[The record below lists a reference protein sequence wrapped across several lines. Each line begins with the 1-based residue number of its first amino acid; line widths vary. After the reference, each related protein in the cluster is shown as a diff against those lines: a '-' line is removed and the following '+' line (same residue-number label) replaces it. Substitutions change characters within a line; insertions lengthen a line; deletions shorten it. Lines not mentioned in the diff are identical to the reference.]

1 MAYFIYTAHDTTT
14 GEGLDEELYTSLKMA
29 YGALTYPPVHYAGHP
44 AAYPGGVTGVITK
57 CDKHGETIIA
67 TKTLVP
73 TEKS

>member
-29 YGALTYPPVHYAGHP
+29 YGALTYPPHHYAGHP

-67 TKTLVP
+67 TKTLVEP
-73 TEKS
+73 EK

>member
-29 YGALTYPPVHYAGHP
+29 YGALTYPPHHYAGHP
-44 AAYPGGVTGVITK
+44 AAYPGGVTGMITK

-67 TKTLVP
+67 TKTLVEP
-73 TEKS
+73 EK

>member
-1 MAYFIYTAHDTTT
+1 LAYYIYTAHDTTT
-14 GEGLDEELYTSLKMA
+14 GEGLDEALYTSLKMA
-29 YGALTYPPVHYAGHP
+29 YGALTYPPHHYAGHP